1 VYYFNQNQ
9 QIFDEINQGLIPVIQ
24 GQPNLTRQRAK
35 EIFLWK
41 LDRNFEIMRQKLE
54 NPIDD

>member
-1 VYYFNQNQ
+1 VYYFNQNK
-9 QIFDEINQGLIPVIQ
+9 QIFDELNQGLIPVIQ

-41 LDRNFEIMRQKLE
+41 LDRNFEIMRHELE
-54 NPIDD
+54 NPNDD